1 MFGLLSAFWGASYLF
16 IKVAL
21 EDDMAPAFIVF
32 ARCALAAMVL
42 LPAAAHI
49 GALAGLR
56 ERLRPLV
63 VLAFIQ
69 VTVPFTLITIGEQEI
84 SSSLT
89 GILVASAPI
98 FTFLLAFVLPGA
110 ERAGPLSLFGVAIGI
125 AGVALL
131 LGVDAPGGTSA
142 VVGGLLVVLATLGY
156 GIGAWFL
163 KRRLPGV
170 QPVGAVGA
178 TSAATALMVLPFAAF
193 QVPDHAPGIDAAAS
207 LAALG
212 VLCTGLA
219 FVFFYSL
226 VASEGPAKASLV
238 AYVAP
243 AFSVV
248 YGVTLLD
255 ERFTATTAAG
265 LLLIVGGSWVA
276 AEGRLPWRRR
286 VAAAAKEEVPAEAD
300 AAGVAAAGEMSCPA
314 EAAAAGS
321 AEPPADGTR
330 SVAPARELA

>member
-21 EDDMAPAFIVF
+21 EDDIAPAFIVF

-49 GALAGLR
+49 GALTGLR
-56 ERLRPLV
+56 ERLGPLV
-63 VLAFIQ
+63 VLAFVQ
-69 VTVPFTLITIGEQEI
+69 VTVPFMLITIGEQEI

-110 ERAGPLSLFGVAIGI
+110 ERAGALSLLGVAIGI
-125 AGVALL
+125 GGVGLL

-178 TSAATALMVLPFAAF
+178 TSAATALMVLPLAAF
-193 QVPDHAPGIDAAAS
+193 QVPDHAPGIDAIGA
-207 LAALG
+207 LVALG
-212 VLCTGLA
+212 VLGTGLA

-255 ERFTATTAAG
+255 ERFTVATAAG
-265 LLLIVGGSWVA
+265 LVLIVGGSWLA

-286 VAAAAKEEVPAEAD
+286 MELPAEA
-300 AAGVAAAGEMSCPA
+300 V
-314 EAAAAGS
+314 
-321 AEPPADGTR
+321 
-330 SVAPARELA
+330 VPAREPA

>member
-21 EDDMAPAFIVF
+21 EDDIAPAFIVF

-42 LPAAAHI
+42 LPVAAHI
-49 GALAGLR
+49 GALTGLR
-56 ERLRPLV
+56 ERLGPLV
-63 VLAFIQ
+63 VLAFVQ
-69 VTVPFTLITIGEQEI
+69 VTVPFMLITIGEQEI

-110 ERAGPLSLFGVAIGI
+110 ERAGALSLLGVAIGI
-125 AGVALL
+125 GGVGLL

-178 TSAATALMVLPFAAF
+178 TSAAAALMVLPLAAF
-193 QVPDHAPGIDAAAS
+193 QVPDHAPGIDAIGA
-207 LAALG
+207 LVALG
-212 VLCTGLA
+212 VLGTGLA

-255 ERFTATTAAG
+255 ERFTVATAAG
-265 LLLIVGGSWVA
+265 LVLIVGGSWIA

-286 VAAAAKEEVPAEAD
+286 MELPAEA
-300 AAGVAAAGEMSCPA
+300 V
-314 EAAAAGS
+314 
-321 AEPPADGTR
+321 
-330 SVAPARELA
+330 VPAREPA

>member
-1 MFGLLSAFWGASYLF
+1 
-16 IKVAL
+16 
-21 EDDMAPAFIVF
+21 
-32 ARCALAAMVL
+32 
-42 LPAAAHI
+42 
-49 GALAGLR
+49 
-56 ERLRPLV
+56 

-69 VTVPFTLITIGEQEI
+69 VTVPFMLITVGEQEI

-110 ERAGPLSLFGVAIGI
+110 ERAGALSLLGVAIGI
-125 AGVALL
+125 GGVVLL

-193 QVPDHAPGIDAAAS
+193 QVPDHAPGIDAIGA

-212 VLCTGLA
+212 VLGTGLA

-238 AYVAP
+238 AYIAP
-243 AFSVV
+243 CFSVV

-255 ERFTATTAAG
+255 ERFTVATAAG
-265 LLLIVGGSWVA
+265 LLLIVGGSWIA
-276 AEGRLPWRRR
+276 AEGRLPWGR
-286 VAAAAKEEVPAEAD
+286 KMDVPAEA
-300 AAGVAAAGEMSCPA
+300 AV
-314 EAAAAGS
+314 
-321 AEPPADGTR
+321 
-330 SVAPARELA
+330 PAREPA

>member
-21 EDDMAPAFIVF
+21 EDDIAPAFIVF

-49 GALAGLR
+49 GALTGLR
-56 ERLRPLV
+56 ERLGPLV
-63 VLAFIQ
+63 VLAFVQ
-69 VTVPFTLITIGEQEI
+69 VTVPFMLITIGEQEI

-110 ERAGPLSLFGVAIGI
+110 ERAGALSLLGVAIGI
-125 AGVALL
+125 GGVGLL

-178 TSAATALMVLPFAAF
+178 TSAATALMVLPLAAF
-193 QVPDHAPGIDAAAS
+193 QVPDHAPGIDAIGA
-207 LAALG
+207 LVALG
-212 VLCTGLA
+212 VLGTGLA

-255 ERFTATTAAG
+255 ERFTVATAAG
-265 LLLIVGGSWVA
+265 LVLIVGGSWIA

-286 VAAAAKEEVPAEAD
+286 MELPAEA
-300 AAGVAAAGEMSCPA
+300 V
-314 EAAAAGS
+314 
-321 AEPPADGTR
+321 
-330 SVAPARELA
+330 VPAREPA

>member
-21 EDDMAPAFIVF
+21 EDDLAPAFIVF

-42 LPAAAHI
+42 LPAAAQI
-49 GALAGLR
+49 GALRGLR
-56 ERLRPLV
+56 ERLGSLI

-69 VTVPFTLITIGEQEI
+69 VTAPFMLITIGEQEI
-84 SSSLT
+84 ASSLT
-89 GILVASAPI
+89 GVLVASAPI

-110 ERAGPLSLFGVAIGI
+110 ERAGALSLLGVAVGI

-131 LGVDAPGGTSA
+131 LGVDAPGGSSA

-156 GIGAWFL
+156 GLGAWFL

-178 TSAATALMVLPFAAF
+178 TSAATAVMVLPAAAF
-193 QVPDHAPGIDAAAS
+193 SVPDHVPGIDAVGS
-207 LAALG
+207 LVALG
-212 VLCTGLA
+212 VLGTGLA

-226 VASEGPAKASLV
+226 VAAEGPAKASLV

-255 ERFTATTAAG
+255 EHFTVATAAG
-265 LLLIVGGSWVA
+265 LVLIVGGSWIA
-276 AEGRLPWRRR
+276 AEGRLPWGKRI
-286 VAAAAKEEVPAEAD
+286 EVPAEA
-300 AAGVAAAGEMSCPA
+300 AVPVRE
-314 EAAAAGS
+314 S
-321 AEPPADGTR
+321 A
-330 SVAPARELA
+330 

>member
-1 MFGLLSAFWGASYLF
+1 MSRRSWVMFGLLSAFWGASYLF

-42 LPAAAHI
+42 LPVAAHI
-49 GALAGLR
+49 GALRGLR
-56 ERLRPLV
+56 ERLGLLV

-69 VTVPFTLITIGEQEI
+69 VTAPFMLITIGEQEI
-84 SSSLT
+84 TSSLT

-110 ERAGPLSLFGVAIGI
+110 ERAGALSLLGVAIGI
-125 AGVALL
+125 GGVALL
-131 LGVDAPGGTSA
+131 LGVDTPGGTSA
-142 VVGGLLVVLATLGY
+142 VVGGLLVVLAPLGY

-193 QVPDHAPGIDAAAS
+193 QVPDHSPGIDAVAS
-207 LAALG
+207 LVALG
-212 VLCTGLA
+212 VLGTGLA

-238 AYVAP
+238 AYIAP
-243 AFSVV
+243 CFSVV

-255 ERFTATTAAG
+255 ERFTVATATG
-265 LLLIVGGSWVA
+265 LVLIVGGSWIA

-286 VAAAAKEEVPAEAD
+286 IEAPA
-300 AAGVAAAGEMSCPA
+300 
-314 EAAAAGS
+314 
-321 AEPPADGTR
+321 R
-330 SVAPARELA
+330 SVEPARELA

>member
-32 ARCALAAMVL
+32 ARCALAALVL

-56 ERLRPLV
+56 ERLAPLV

-110 ERAGPLSLFGVAIGI
+110 ERAGALSLLGVAIGI
-125 AGVALL
+125 SGVALL

-193 QVPDHAPGIDAAAS
+193 QVPDHAPGIDAVGS
-207 LAALG
+207 LVALG
-212 VLCTGLA
+212 VLGTGLA

-255 ERFTATTAAG
+255 ERFTAATAAG
-265 LLLIVGGSWVA
+265 LVLIVGGSWVA

-286 VAAAAKEEVPAEAD
+286 VKAPAEVEV
-300 AAGVAAAGEMSCPA
+300 AGVAAAGEMSCPA
-314 EAAAAGS
+314 DAAASGGGDAS
-321 AEPPADGTR
+321 R
-330 SVAPARELA
+330 RVAPARELA

>member
-21 EDDMAPAFIVF
+21 EDDIAPAFIVF

-42 LPAAAHI
+42 LPVAAHI
-49 GALAGLR
+49 GALTGLR
-56 ERLRPLV
+56 ERLGPLV
-63 VLAFIQ
+63 VLAFVQ
-69 VTVPFTLITIGEQEI
+69 VTVPFMLITIGEQEI

-110 ERAGPLSLFGVAIGI
+110 ERAGALSLLGVAIGI
-125 AGVALL
+125 GGVGLL

-178 TSAATALMVLPFAAF
+178 TSAATALMVLPLAAF
-193 QVPDHAPGIDAAAS
+193 QVPDHAPGIDAIGA
-207 LAALG
+207 LVALG
-212 VLCTGLA
+212 VLGTGLA

-255 ERFTATTAAG
+255 ERFTVATAAG
-265 LLLIVGGSWVA
+265 LVLIVGGSWIA

-286 VAAAAKEEVPAEAD
+286 MELPAEA
-300 AAGVAAAGEMSCPA
+300 V
-314 EAAAAGS
+314 
-321 AEPPADGTR
+321 
-330 SVAPARELA
+330 VPAREPA

>member
-1 MFGLLSAFWGASYLF
+1 MSRRSWVMFGLLSAFWGASYLF

-21 EDDMAPAFIVF
+21 EDDIAPAFIVF

-42 LPAAAHI
+42 LPVAAHI
-49 GALAGLR
+49 GALDGLR
-56 ERLRPLV
+56 ERLGLLV

-69 VTVPFTLITIGEQEI
+69 VTVPFMLITVGEQEI

-110 ERAGPLSLFGVAIGI
+110 ERAGALSLLGVAIGI
-125 AGVALL
+125 GGVVLL

-193 QVPDHAPGIDAAAS
+193 QVPDHAPGIDAIGA

-212 VLCTGLA
+212 VLGTGLA

-238 AYVAP
+238 AYIAP
-243 AFSVV
+243 CFSVV

-255 ERFTATTAAG
+255 ERFTVATAAG
-265 LLLIVGGSWVA
+265 LLLIVGGSWIA
-276 AEGRLPWRRR
+276 AEGRLPWGR
-286 VAAAAKEEVPAEAD
+286 KMDVPAEA
-300 AAGVAAAGEMSCPA
+300 AV
-314 EAAAAGS
+314 
-321 AEPPADGTR
+321 
-330 SVAPARELA
+330 PAREPA

>member
-1 MFGLLSAFWGASYLF
+1 MSRRSWIMFGLLSALWGASYLF

-21 EDDMAPAFIVF
+21 EDGMAPAFIVF
-32 ARCALAAMVL
+32 ARCALAALVL

-49 GALAGLR
+49 GALVGLR
-56 ERLRPLV
+56 ERLWSLV

-69 VTVPFTLITIGEQEI
+69 VTAPFMLITIGEQEI

-110 ERAGPLSLFGVAIGI
+110 ERAAALSLLGVAIGI
-125 AGVALL
+125 GGVALL
-131 LGVDAPGGTSA
+131 LGLDAPGGASA
-142 VVGGLLVVLATLGY
+142 VLGGLLVVLATLGY
-156 GIGAWFL
+156 GLGAWFL

-178 TSAATALMVLPFAAF
+178 TSAATAVMVLPLAAF
-193 QVPDHAPGIDAAAS
+193 GVPDHAPGIEAAGS
-207 LAALG
+207 LVALG
-212 VLCTGLA
+212 VLGTGVA
-219 FVFFYSL
+219 FVLFYSL
-226 VASEGPAKASLV
+226 VAHEGPAKASLV

-255 ERFTATTAAG
+255 ERFTAATAVG
-265 LLLIVGGSWVA
+265 LVLILGGSWLA
-276 AEGRLPWRRR
+276 AEGRPPWRRR
-286 VAAAAKEEVPAEAD
+286 APAPVEAVAPAGTGAEP
-300 AAGVAAAGEMSCPA
+300 AAAG
-314 EAAAAGS
+314 
-321 AEPPADGTR
+321 
-330 SVAPARELA
+330 ARVHA

>member
-1 MFGLLSAFWGASYLF
+1 MSRRSWVMFGLLAAVWGASYLF

-21 EDDMAPAFIVF
+21 EDGLSPPFIVF
-32 ARCALAAMVL
+32 ARCALAALVL
-42 LPAAAHI
+42 LPLAAHI

-56 ERLRPLV
+56 ERLGALV

-69 VTVPFTLITIGEQEI
+69 VTFPFMLITIGEQEI

-98 FTFLLAFVLPGA
+98 FTFLLAFVLSGA
-110 ERAGPLSLFGVAIGI
+110 ERAGALSLAGVAIGI
-125 AGVALL
+125 GGVALL
-131 LGVDAPGGTSA
+131 LGVDAPGGTPA

-156 GIGAWFL
+156 GVGAWFL

-178 TSAATALMVLPFAAF
+178 TTAATAVMTLPLAAF
-193 QVPDHAPGIDAAAS
+193 GLPDHAPGIDAVGS
-207 LAALG
+207 LALLG
-212 VLCTGLA
+212 VLGTGLA
-219 FVFFYSL
+219 FILFYSL

-243 AFSVV
+243 GFSVV

-255 ERFTATTAAG
+255 ERFTVATAAG
-265 LLLIVGGSWVA
+265 LVLIIAGSWVA
-276 AEGRLPWRRR
+276 AEGRLPWRR
-286 VAAAAKEEVPAEAD
+286 PAPVEAI
-300 AAGVAAAGEMSCPA
+300 
-314 EAAAAGS
+314 
-321 AEPPADGTR
+321 
-330 SVAPARELA
+330 APAGTGAPDGCEPAGARVRA

>member
-1 MFGLLSAFWGASYLF
+1 MAWLCDAPVPMSRRSWVMFGLLSAFWGASYLF

-21 EDDMAPAFIVF
+21 EDGMAPASIVF
-32 ARCALAAMVL
+32 ARCALAAAVL

-56 ERLRPLV
+56 ERLGALV
-63 VLAFIQ
+63 VLALIQ
-69 VTVPFTLITIGEQEI
+69 VTAPFMLITIGEQEI

-110 ERAGPLSLFGVAIGI
+110 ERAGTLSLLGVAIGI
-125 AGVALL
+125 GGVALL

-142 VVGGLLVVLATLGY
+142 VVGGLLVVLATVGY
-156 GIGAWFL
+156 GVGAWFL

-178 TSAATALMVLPFAAF
+178 TSAVTAVVTLPLAAF
-193 QVPDHAPGIDAAAS
+193 GAPDHAPGIDAVAS
-207 LAALG
+207 LVALG
-212 VLCTGLA
+212 ILGTGLA

-243 AFSVV
+243 GFSVV

-255 ERFTATTAAG
+255 ERFTPATAAG
-265 LLLIVGGSWVA
+265 LVLIVGGSWLA
-276 AEGRLPWRRR
+276 AEGRPPWRRGSPVEAIAPVR
-286 VAAAAKEEVPAEAD
+286 VRA
-300 AAGVAAAGEMSCPA
+300 
-314 EAAAAGS
+314 
-321 AEPPADGTR
+321 
-330 SVAPARELA
+330 

>member
-21 EDDMAPAFIVF
+21 EDDIAPAFIVF

-49 GALAGLR
+49 GALTGLR
-56 ERLRPLV
+56 ERLGPLV
-63 VLAFIQ
+63 VLAFVQ
-69 VTVPFTLITIGEQEI
+69 VTVPFMLITIGEQEI

-110 ERAGPLSLFGVAIGI
+110 ERAGALSLLGVAIGMG
-125 AGVALL
+125 GVGLL

-178 TSAATALMVLPFAAF
+178 TSAATALMVLPLAAF
-193 QVPDHAPGIDAAAS
+193 QVPDHAPGIDAIGA
-207 LAALG
+207 LVALG
-212 VLCTGLA
+212 VLGTGLA

-255 ERFTATTAAG
+255 ERFTVATAAG
-265 LLLIVGGSWVA
+265 LVLIVGGSWIA

-286 VAAAAKEEVPAEAD
+286 MELPAEA
-300 AAGVAAAGEMSCPA
+300 V
-314 EAAAAGS
+314 
-321 AEPPADGTR
+321 
-330 SVAPARELA
+330 VPAREPA

>member
-63 VLAFIQ
+63 VLAFVQ

-207 LAALG
+207 LVALG

-255 ERFTATTAAG
+255 ERFTAATAAG

-286 VAAAAKEEVPAEAD
+286 VEAAAKEEVPAEAD

-314 EAAAAGS
+314 EAEAPGG
-321 AEPPADGTR
+321 AEPAADGTR
-330 SVAPARELA
+330 GVAAARELA

>member
-21 EDDMAPAFIVF
+21 EDDIAPAFIVF

-49 GALAGLR
+49 GALTGLR
-56 ERLRPLV
+56 ERLGPLV
-63 VLAFIQ
+63 VLAFVQ
-69 VTVPFTLITIGEQEI
+69 VTVPFMLITIGEQEI

-110 ERAGPLSLFGVAIGI
+110 ERAGALSLLGVAIGI
-125 AGVALL
+125 GGVGLL
-131 LGVDAPGGTSA
+131 LGLDAPGGTSA

-178 TSAATALMVLPFAAF
+178 TSAATALMVLPLAAF
-193 QVPDHAPGIDAAAS
+193 QVPDHAPDIDAIGA
-207 LAALG
+207 LVALG
-212 VLCTGLA
+212 VLGTGLA

-255 ERFTATTAAG
+255 ERFTVATAAG
-265 LLLIVGGSWVA
+265 LVLIVGGSWIA

-286 VAAAAKEEVPAEAD
+286 MELPAEA
-300 AAGVAAAGEMSCPA
+300 V
-314 EAAAAGS
+314 
-321 AEPPADGTR
+321 
-330 SVAPARELA
+330 VPAREPA

>member
-1 MFGLLSAFWGASYLF
+1 MSRRSWVMFGLLSAFWGASYLF

-21 EDDMAPAFIVF
+21 EDDIAPAFIVF
-32 ARCALAAMVL
+32 ARCALAAIVL

-49 GALAGLR
+49 GALDGLR
-56 ERLRPLV
+56 ERLGLLV

-69 VTVPFTLITIGEQEI
+69 VTVPFMLITVGEQEI

-110 ERAGPLSLFGVAIGI
+110 ERAGALSLLGVAIGI
-125 AGVALL
+125 GGVVLL

-156 GIGAWFL
+156 GIGAWFV

-193 QVPDHAPGIDAAAS
+193 QVPDHAPGIDAIGA

-212 VLCTGLA
+212 VLGTGLA

-238 AYVAP
+238 AYIAP
-243 AFSVV
+243 CFSVV

-255 ERFTATTAAG
+255 ERFTVATAAG
-265 LLLIVGGSWVA
+265 LLLIVGGSWIA
-276 AEGRLPWRRR
+276 AEGRLPWGRRMR
-286 VAAAAKEEVPAEAD
+286 VPAEA
-300 AAGVAAAGEMSCPA
+300 V
-314 EAAAAGS
+314 
-321 AEPPADGTR
+321 
-330 SVAPARELA
+330 VPAREPT

>member
-21 EDDMAPAFIVF
+21 EDDIAPAFIVF

-49 GALAGLR
+49 GALTGLR
-56 ERLRPLV
+56 ERLGPFV
-63 VLAFIQ
+63 VLAFVQ
-69 VTVPFTLITIGEQEI
+69 VTVPFMLITIAEQEI

-110 ERAGPLSLFGVAIGI
+110 ERAGALSLLGVAIGI
-125 AGVALL
+125 GGVGLL
-131 LGVDAPGGTSA
+131 LGVDAPGGTST

-163 KRRLPGV
+163 KRRLPDV

-178 TSAATALMVLPFAAF
+178 TSAATALMVLPLAAF
-193 QVPDHAPGIDAAAS
+193 QVPDHAPGIDAIGA
-207 LAALG
+207 LVALG
-212 VLCTGLA
+212 VLGTGLA

-255 ERFTATTAAG
+255 ERFTVATAAG
-265 LLLIVGGSWVA
+265 LVLIVGGSWIA

-286 VAAAAKEEVPAEAD
+286 MELPAEA
-300 AAGVAAAGEMSCPA
+300 V
-314 EAAAAGS
+314 
-321 AEPPADGTR
+321 
-330 SVAPARELA
+330 VPAREPA

>member
-21 EDDMAPAFIVF
+21 EDDIAPAFIVF

-42 LPAAAHI
+42 LPVAAHI
-49 GALAGLR
+49 GALTGLR
-56 ERLRPLV
+56 ERLGPLV
-63 VLAFIQ
+63 VLAFVQ
-69 VTVPFTLITIGEQEI
+69 VTVPFMLITIGEQEI

-110 ERAGPLSLFGVAIGI
+110 ERAGALSLLGVAIGI
-125 AGVALL
+125 GGVGLL
-131 LGVDAPGGTSA
+131 LGLDAPGGTSA

-178 TSAATALMVLPFAAF
+178 TSAATALMVLPLAAF
-193 QVPDHAPGIDAAAS
+193 QVPDHPPGIDAIGS
-207 LAALG
+207 LVALG
-212 VLCTGLA
+212 VLGTGLA

-255 ERFTATTAAG
+255 ERFTVATAAG
-265 LLLIVGGSWVA
+265 LVLIVGGSWIA

-286 VAAAAKEEVPAEAD
+286 MELPAEA
-300 AAGVAAAGEMSCPA
+300 V
-314 EAAAAGS
+314 
-321 AEPPADGTR
+321 
-330 SVAPARELA
+330 VPAREPA

>member
-21 EDDMAPAFIVF
+21 EDDIAPAFIVF
-32 ARCALAAMVL
+32 ARCALAALVL

-49 GALAGLR
+49 GALEGLR
-56 ERLRPLV
+56 ERLGLLV

-69 VTVPFTLITIGEQEI
+69 VTVPFMLITVGEQEI

-110 ERAGPLSLFGVAIGI
+110 ERAGALSLLGVAIGI
-125 AGVALL
+125 GGVVLL

-178 TSAATALMVLPFAAF
+178 TSAATALMVLPLAAF
-193 QVPDHAPGIDAAAS
+193 QVPDHTPGVDAFGA
-207 LAALG
+207 LVALG
-212 VLCTGLA
+212 VLGTGLA

-243 AFSVV
+243 CFSVV

-255 ERFTATTAAG
+255 ERFTIATAAG
-265 LLLIVGGSWVA
+265 LVLIVGGSWIA
-276 AEGRLPWRRR
+276 AEGRLPWGRR
-286 VAAAAKEEVPAEAD
+286 VEVPAD
-300 AAGVAAAGEMSCPA
+300 AAV
-314 EAAAAGS
+314 
-321 AEPPADGTR
+321 
-330 SVAPARELA
+330 PAREPA

>member
-32 ARCALAAMVL
+32 ARCALAALVL

-56 ERLRPLV
+56 ERLGPLV

-69 VTVPFTLITIGEQEI
+69 VAVPFTLITIGEQEI

-110 ERAGPLSLFGVAIGI
+110 ERAGALSLLGVAIGI
-125 AGVALL
+125 SGVALL

-178 TSAATALMVLPFAAF
+178 TSF
-193 QVPDHAPGIDAAAS
+193 QVPDHTPGIDAIGS
-207 LAALG
+207 LVALG
-212 VLCTGLA
+212 VLGTGLA

-255 ERFTATTAAG
+255 ERFTAATAAG
-265 LLLIVGGSWVA
+265 LVLIVGGSWVA

-286 VAAAAKEEVPAEAD
+286 VKAPAELEAAD
-300 AAGVAAAGEMSCPA
+300 VAAAGEMSCPA
-314 EAAAAGS
+314 DAAAAGGS
-321 AEPPADGTR
+321 DASR
-330 SVAPARELA
+330 RVAPARELA

>member
-32 ARCALAAMVL
+32 ARCALAALVL

-56 ERLRPLV
+56 ERLWPLV

-69 VTVPFTLITIGEQEI
+69 VTVPFMLITIGEQEI

-110 ERAGPLSLFGVAIGI
+110 ERAGAVSLLGVAIGI
-125 AGVALL
+125 SGVALL

-193 QVPDHAPGIDAAAS
+193 QVPDHAPGIDAVGS
-207 LAALG
+207 LVALG
-212 VLCTGLA
+212 VLGTGLA

-255 ERFTATTAAG
+255 ERFTAATAAG
-265 LLLIVGGSWVA
+265 LVLIVGGSWVA
-276 AEGRLPWRRR
+276 AEGRLPGRRR
-286 VAAAAKEEVPAEAD
+286 VKAPVEVEAAD
-300 AAGVAAAGEMSCPA
+300 VAAAGEMSCPA
-314 EAAAAGS
+314 DAAAPGGGDAS
-321 AEPPADGTR
+321 R
-330 SVAPARELA
+330 RVAPARELA

>member
-21 EDDMAPAFIVF
+21 EDDIAPAFIVF

-49 GALAGLR
+49 GALHGLR
-56 ERLRPLV
+56 EQLGSLV

-69 VTVPFTLITIGEQEI
+69 VTAPFMLITIGEQEI

-110 ERAGPLSLFGVAIGI
+110 ERAGALSLLGVAIGI
-125 AGVALL
+125 SGVALL
-131 LGVDAPGGTSA
+131 LGVDAPGGANA

-178 TSAATALMVLPFAAF
+178 TSAATALMVLPLAAF
-193 QVPDHAPGIDAAAS
+193 SLPDHAPGIDAVGS

-212 VLCTGLA
+212 VLGTGLA

-255 ERFTATTAAG
+255 ERFTVATAAG
-265 LLLIVGGSWVA
+265 LVLIVGGSWIA
-276 AEGRLPWRRR
+276 AEGRLPWGRRM
-286 VAAAAKEEVPAEAD
+286 EVP
-300 AAGVAAAGEMSCPA
+300 PA
-314 EAAAAGS
+314 E
-321 AEPPADGTR
+321 P
-330 SVAPARELA
+330 VVPAREPA

>member
-42 LPAAAHI
+42 LPVAAHI
-49 GALAGLR
+49 GALKGLR
-56 ERLRPLV
+56 ERLGLLV

-69 VTVPFTLITIGEQEI
+69 VTAPFMLITIGEQEI
-84 SSSLT
+84 TSSLT

-110 ERAGPLSLFGVAIGI
+110 ERAGALSLLGVAIGI
-125 AGVALL
+125 GGVALL
-131 LGVDAPGGTSA
+131 LGVDTPGGTSA
-142 VVGGLLVVLATLGY
+142 VVGGLLVVLAPLGY

-193 QVPDHAPGIDAAAS
+193 QVPDHSPGIDAVAS
-207 LAALG
+207 LVALG
-212 VLCTGLA
+212 VLGTGLA

-238 AYVAP
+238 AYIAP
-243 AFSVV
+243 CFSVV

-255 ERFTATTAAG
+255 ERFTVATAAG
-265 LLLIVGGSWVA
+265 LLLIVGGSWIA

-286 VAAAAKEEVPAEAD
+286 IDSPA
-300 AAGVAAAGEMSCPA
+300 
-314 EAAAAGS
+314 
-321 AEPPADGTR
+321 R
-330 SVAPARELA
+330 SVEPARELA

>member
-32 ARCALAAMVL
+32 ARCALAALVL

-56 ERLRPLV
+56 ERLGPLV

-69 VTVPFTLITIGEQEI
+69 VAVPFTLITVGEQEI

-110 ERAGPLSLFGVAIGI
+110 ERAGALSLLGVAIGI
-125 AGVALL
+125 SGVALL

-193 QVPDHAPGIDAAAS
+193 QVPDHAPGIDAVGS
-207 LAALG
+207 LVALG
-212 VLCTGLA
+212 VLGTGLA

-255 ERFTATTAAG
+255 ERFTAATAAG
-265 LLLIVGGSWVA
+265 LVLIVGGSWVA

-286 VAAAAKEEVPAEAD
+286 LKAPAELEAAD
-300 AAGVAAAGEMSCPA
+300 VAAAGEMSCPA
-314 EAAAAGS
+314 DAAAAGGS
-321 AEPPADGTR
+321 DASR
-330 SVAPARELA
+330 RVAPARELA

>member
-21 EDDMAPAFIVF
+21 EDDIAPAFIVF

-42 LPAAAHI
+42 LPVAAHI
-49 GALAGLR
+49 GALTGLR
-56 ERLRPLV
+56 ERLGPLV
-63 VLAFIQ
+63 VLAFVQ
-69 VTVPFTLITIGEQEI
+69 VTVPFMLITIGEQEI

-110 ERAGPLSLFGVAIGI
+110 ERAGALSLLGVAIGI
-125 AGVALL
+125 GGVGLL

-178 TSAATALMVLPFAAF
+178 TSAATALMVLPLAAF
-193 QVPDHAPGIDAAAS
+193 QVPDHAPGIDAIGA
-207 LAALG
+207 LVALG
-212 VLCTGLA
+212 VLGTGL
-219 FVFFYSL
+219 
-226 VASEGPAKASLV
+226 AKASLV

-255 ERFTATTAAG
+255 ERFTVATAAG
-265 LLLIVGGSWVA
+265 LVLIVGGSWIA

-286 VAAAAKEEVPAEAD
+286 MELPAEA
-300 AAGVAAAGEMSCPA
+300 V
-314 EAAAAGS
+314 
-321 AEPPADGTR
+321 
-330 SVAPARELA
+330 VPAREPA

>member
-21 EDDMAPAFIVF
+21 EDDLAPPFIVF

-42 LPAAAHI
+42 LPAAAQI
-49 GALAGLR
+49 GALRGLR
-56 ERLRPLV
+56 ERLGSLV

-69 VTVPFTLITIGEQEI
+69 VTAPFMLITIGEQEI
-84 SSSLT
+84 ASSLT

-110 ERAGPLSLFGVAIGI
+110 ERAGALSLLGVAIGI

-131 LGVDAPGGTSA
+131 LGVDAPGGSSA

-156 GIGAWFL
+156 GLGAWFL

-178 TSAATALMVLPFAAF
+178 TSAATAVMVLPAAALS
-193 QVPDHAPGIDAAAS
+193 VPDHVPGIDAVGS
-207 LAALG
+207 LVALG
-212 VLCTGLA
+212 VLGTGLA

-226 VASEGPAKASLV
+226 VGSEGPAKASLV

-255 ERFTATTAAG
+255 EHFTVATAAG
-265 LLLIVGGSWVA
+265 LVLIVGGSWIA
-276 AEGRLPWRRR
+276 AEGRLPWARRI
-286 VAAAAKEEVPAEAD
+286 EVPAEA
-300 AAGVAAAGEMSCPA
+300 AVPVRE
-314 EAAAAGS
+314 S
-321 AEPPADGTR
+321 A
-330 SVAPARELA
+330 

>member
-21 EDDMAPAFIVF
+21 EDDVAPAFIVF

-56 ERLRPLV
+56 ERLGPLV

-69 VTVPFTLITIGEQEI
+69 VTVPFMLITIGEQEI

-110 ERAGPLSLFGVAIGI
+110 ERAGALSLLGVAIGI
-125 AGVALL
+125 GGVGLL

-178 TSAATALMVLPFAAF
+178 TSAATALMVLPLAAF
-193 QVPDHAPGIDAAAS
+193 QVPDHAPGIDAIGA

-212 VLCTGLA
+212 VLGTGLA

-255 ERFTATTAAG
+255 ERFTVATAAG
-265 LLLIVGGSWVA
+265 LVLIVSGSWIA
-276 AEGRLPWRRR
+276 AEARLPWRRR
-286 VAAAAKEEVPAEAD
+286 MELPAEP
-300 AAGVAAAGEMSCPA
+300 V
-314 EAAAAGS
+314 
-321 AEPPADGTR
+321 
-330 SVAPARELA
+330 VPAREPA

>member
-1 MFGLLSAFWGASYLF
+1 MSRRSWVMFGLLSAFWGASYLF

-21 EDDMAPAFIVF
+21 EDGLSPPFIVF
-32 ARCALAAMVL
+32 ARCALAALVL
-42 LPAAAHI
+42 LPLAAHI

-56 ERLRPLV
+56 ERLGALV

-69 VTVPFTLITIGEQEI
+69 VTAPFMLITIGEQEI

-110 ERAGPLSLFGVAIGI
+110 ERAGAISLLGVAIGI
-125 AGVALL
+125 SGVALL

-142 VVGGLLVVLATLGY
+142 VLGGLLVVLATLGY

-170 QPVGAVGA
+170 QAVGAVGA
-178 TSAATALMVLPFAAF
+178 TSAATAVMTAPLAAF
-193 QVPDHAPGIDAAAS
+193 GVPDHTPGIDAVGS
-207 LAALG
+207 LVALG
-212 VLCTGLA
+212 VLGTGLA

-243 AFSVV
+243 GFSVV

-265 LLLIVGGSWVA
+265 LVLILAGSWVA
-276 AEGRLPWRRR
+276 AEGRLPWRRPSP
-286 VAAAAKEEVPAEAD
+286 VEAIAPAGTGAPD
-300 AAGVAAAGEMSCPA
+300 GC
-314 EAAAAGS
+314 
-321 AEPPADGTR
+321 EP
-330 SVAPARELA
+330 APARVRA

>member
-21 EDDMAPAFIVF
+21 EDDIAPAFIVF

-49 GALAGLR
+49 GALTGLR
-56 ERLRPLV
+56 ERLGPLV
-63 VLAFIQ
+63 VLAFVQ
-69 VTVPFTLITIGEQEI
+69 VTVPFMLITIGEQEI

-110 ERAGPLSLFGVAIGI
+110 ERAGALSLLGVAIGI
-125 AGVALL
+125 GGVALL
-131 LGVDAPGGTSA
+131 LGLDAPGGTSA

-178 TSAATALMVLPFAAF
+178 TSAATALMVLPLAAF
-193 QVPDHAPGIDAAAS
+193 QVPDHAPGIDAIGA
-207 LAALG
+207 LVALG
-212 VLCTGLA
+212 VLGTGLA

-255 ERFTATTAAG
+255 ERFTVATAAG
-265 LLLIVGGSWVA
+265 LVLIVGGSWIA

-286 VAAAAKEEVPAEAD
+286 MELPAEA
-300 AAGVAAAGEMSCPA
+300 V
-314 EAAAAGS
+314 
-321 AEPPADGTR
+321 
-330 SVAPARELA
+330 VPAREPA

>member
-21 EDDMAPAFIVF
+21 EDDIAPAFIVF

-49 GALAGLR
+49 GALTGLR
-56 ERLRPLV
+56 ERLGPLV
-63 VLAFIQ
+63 VLAFVQ
-69 VTVPFTLITIGEQEI
+69 VTVPFMLITIGEQEI

-110 ERAGPLSLFGVAIGI
+110 ERAGALSLLGVAIGI
-125 AGVALL
+125 GGVGLL

-178 TSAATALMVLPFAAF
+178 TSAAAALMVLPLAAF
-193 QVPDHAPGIDAAAS
+193 QVPDHAPGIDATGS
-207 LAALG
+207 LVALG
-212 VLCTGLA
+212 VLGTGLA

-255 ERFTATTAAG
+255 ERFTVATAAG
-265 LLLIVGGSWVA
+265 LVLIVGGSWIA

-286 VAAAAKEEVPAEAD
+286 MELPAEA
-300 AAGVAAAGEMSCPA
+300 V
-314 EAAAAGS
+314 
-321 AEPPADGTR
+321 
-330 SVAPARELA
+330 VPAREPA